1 MSCSQFEKFSN
12 RLVCAV
18 VLLCVACSSPTIR
31 DETDGVEQP
40 EDSSV
45 TCGDAH
51 RLLLEGAYAQAA
63 EALRLQMAEDSDFAG
78 EPATDLCLGRALLGT
93 REYEE
98 AFRLFSGL
106 VGLRHSDDNLS
117 EQACLYQLWAT
128 TPPDGVDGV
137 LQPCLTHHPSQIP
150 VLLFE
155 VDRIPLTVS
164 LFELA
169 AREQRLQDAVSIADW
184 MLTSQD
190 SLDATTKG
198 WMLHRLLD
206 LARHAGPV
214 QLQQLSQEASDLAEL
229 VWLFAQH
236 WAAVEEQRW
245 DWLEE
250 NLAVLREHLIEL
262 DAEAYADAIELAMT
276 GRDEPR
282 AAVFG
287 CTLDLS
293 GPGRPAS
300 RAALAGFLLAQGAFD
315 PDAVQ
320 QSRLIIVDVGEA
332 GQAPADAVA
341 ELDQQGVL
349 AIIGPLDDELAGDVL
364 TAAETLGI
372 PTISLAPNSAV
383 ADPQW
388 TFLLAPSAVAE
399 AEALVQ
405 FVVDEGLLDIAVAM
419 PIPVPPYMEQLVD
432 EFVDYAT
439 AYGIRVIE
447 PVVYQVDNLQAE
459 MQDAAE
465 TLADHHF
472 DGLLIADTASNATT
486 LAAYLGVEDIWA
498 RSPGQSP
505 SGPRRYVLY
514 LGNSFWNNPEF
525 LQSGPD
531 YLAGGVFPA
540 WMSDV
545 TGHERGVDF
554 IDRFT
559 DVFGRRPGVL
569 DSFAH
574 DALASLRQITL
585 ESAARTRESV
595 REVLLN
601 GLFPDLAVG
610 DLSFGSDHIH
620 DHTPVLLQVTSTG
633 FEPL

>member
-1 MSCSQFEKFSN
+1 MSCSQFGKFSN

-18 VLLCVACSSPTIR
+18 VLLCLGCSSPTIR
-31 DETDGVEQP
+31 DETDAVDEP
-40 EDSSV
+40 EDSSES
-45 TCGDAH
+45 CGDAH
-51 RLLLEGAYAQAA
+51 ALLLEGAYAQAV

-106 VGLRHSDDNLS
+106 LGLRHSDDNLS
-117 EQACLYQLWAT
+117 EQACLYQLWAV
-128 TPPDGVDGV
+128 TPPDGVDGAV
-137 LQPCLTHHPSQIP
+137 QPCLTHHPSQIP
-150 VLLFE
+150 ALLFE
-155 VDRIPLTVS
+155 ADRIPLTVS

-169 AREQRLQDAVSIADW
+169 AREQRLLDAVSIADW
-184 MLTSQD
+184 MLTAQEIP
-190 SLDATTKG
+190 DATTQG
-198 WMLHRLLD
+198 WMIHRLLGM
-206 LARHAGPV
+206 ARYADP
-214 QLQQLSQEASDLAEL
+214 AEL
-229 VWLFAQH
+229 QVLSRQESELGLLVSSFAEHWL
-236 WAAVEEQRW
+236 AVAEENW

-250 NLAVLREHLIEL
+250 NLPGLRELLIEL
-262 DAEAYADAIELAMT
+262 DAEAYADAIELAMA

-287 CTLDLS
+287 CALDLS
-293 GPGRPAS
+293 GPGRPVS

-315 PDAVQ
+315 PDAAQ
-320 QSRLIIVDVGEA
+320 QSRLIIVDIGEA
-332 GQAPADAVA
+332 GQTPADAVA

-349 AIIGPLDDELAGDVL
+349 AIIGPLDDRLADAVL
-364 TAAETLGI
+364 TAAETLEI
-372 PTISLAPNSAV
+372 PAISLAPNSTV
-383 ADPQW
+383 ANPQW
-388 TFLLAPSAVAE
+388 SFVLAPSAVAE
-399 AEALVQ
+399 AEALVE

-432 EFVDYAT
+432 EFAEYAT
-439 AYGIRVIE
+439 AYGIGVHE
-447 PVVYQVDNLQAE
+447 PVVYQIDNLQAE

-465 TLADHHF
+465 TLADRHF
-472 DGLLIADTASNATT
+472 DGLLIADTANNATT

-525 LQSGPD
+525 LASGPD

-540 WMSDV
+540 WMSEV
-545 TGHERGVDF
+545 TGRESVVDF
-554 IDRFT
+554 IDRFI
-559 DVFGRRPGVL
+559 DAFGRRPGVL

-574 DALASLRQITL
+574 DALASLRQIAL
-585 ESAARTRESV
+585 ESSARTRDSV

-610 DLSFGSDHIH
+610 DLIFGSDHIH
-620 DHTPVLLQVTSTG
+620 DHTPLLLLVTSTG